1 MANLRG
7 RVVAELDAPRG
18 IIPGRDA
25 VGNDVDRVVGFGG
38 EARAGFLN
46 EGEVRLSPG
55 WGTRAI
61 IQLRHDCYSNCM
73 LSYLCIQL
81 HHDGDCT
88 CAMVYIL
95 FVGIKYAV

>member
-46 EGEVRLSPG
+46 EGEVRLFARLG
-55 WGTRAI
+55 
-61 IQLRHDCYSNCM
+61 YSR
-73 LSYLCIQL
+73 YY
-81 HHDGDCT
+81 T
-88 CAMVYIL
+88 ATP
-95 FVGIKYAV
+95 